1 MNTSGPRGGSGKRG
15 GQAGDPVG
23 GEHSADPQPDSGGAA
38 GPAPKGQGA
47 PFDRARAG
55 AKLEELRRILR
66 GMGGLVLAYS
76 GGVDSTFL
84 LKVAHDC
91 LGERAL
97 AVIGRSKTVPSR
109 ELAFAIETA
118 RRIGARCEIVDT
130 EELEHADFT
139 SNPPE
144 RCFYCKTEL
153 FGKLRELAAKEGLGW
168 VADGSNADDAGDH
181 RPGLEA
187 GRAMGVRSPLMEVG
201 LTKAEIRR
209 HSREAGLST
218 WDKPSKAC
226 LSSRFPYGSI
236 ITKSKLAVIEEAEN
250 FLEDAGFKEIRVRH
264 HGEIAR
270 VEVNKGQ
277 ISRLASPGVREKV
290 VSKLKSLGFRYI
302 TVDLA
307 GYSSGSLNP
316 EPVNKTQGAPGAKG
330 SRSGD

>member
-1 MNTSGPRGGSGKRG
+1 MNTSGPRGGSAKRG
-15 GQAGDPVG
+15 GRASDSAGEPRSPG
-23 GEHSADPQPDSGGAA
+23 PLPDSGDPAGRAPEGRGAA
-38 GPAPKGQGA
+38 
-47 PFDRARAG
+47 FDRGRAV

-66 GMGGLVLAYS
+66 EMGGLVLAYS

-91 LGERAL
+91 LGERTL
-97 AVIGRSKTVPSR
+97 AVIGKSKTVPSR
-109 ELAFAIETA
+109 ELEFAIETA
-118 RRIGARCEIVDT
+118 REVGARYEVVDT
-130 EELEHADFT
+130 EELEHPDFT
-139 SNPPE
+139 SNPPD
-144 RCFYCKTEL
+144 RCFHCKTEL
-153 FGKLRELAAKEGLGW
+153 FGKLRALAAKEGLEW
-168 VADGSNADDAGDH
+168 IADGSNADDAGDH

-187 GRAMGVRSPLMEVG
+187 GRAMGIRSPLMEVG
-201 LTKAEIRR
+201 LTKVEIRW

-236 ITKSKLAVIEEAEN
+236 ITRSKLAVIEEAEN

-307 GYSSGSLNP
+307 GYSTGSLNP
-316 EPVNKTQGAPGAKG
+316 EPVHKTQNAPGAKG